1 MVLALTV
8 PGVSIAV
15 SIGFGI
21 AFLFTRDQ
29 GNLSDAR
36 PPLPKSSKI
45 FRFLSI
51 LSLLVF
57 FVSSL
62 EDFRNSGY
70 DCALSLVSPAAYN
83 SGNTTPDEIADFYTD
98 RSNFCYVCNACRI
111 DDDGEDLSDYDYSSL
126 IEIAGVKIWLC
137 RECSK
142 AETIDVSINGVAY
155 TVIPGIGQYYDIRAF
170 LSERSN
176 FCEICHACR
185 YSLEYGEWL
194 EREDGYADSFLH
206 VKFWICPDC
215 CSRDS
220 FDICVDGVSC
230 TLVRDEDDIGGISY
244 IHIYDKDY

>member
-98 RSNFCYVCNACRI
+98 RSNFCYVCNVCRI
-111 DDDGEDLSDYDYSSL
+111 DKDGDDYWSGDDRFVEISDV
-126 IEIAGVKIWLC
+126 EIWLC
-137 RECSK
+137 PRCANADTVDIS
-142 AETIDVSINGVAY
+142 VNGIAY
-155 TVIPGIGQYYDIRAF
+155 TVIPETGQYYDIRAF

-215 CSRDS
+215 CYRDS

-230 TLVRDEDDIGGISY
+230 TLIRDEEYIGGVDY
-244 IHIYDKDY
+244 IHIYDKDD